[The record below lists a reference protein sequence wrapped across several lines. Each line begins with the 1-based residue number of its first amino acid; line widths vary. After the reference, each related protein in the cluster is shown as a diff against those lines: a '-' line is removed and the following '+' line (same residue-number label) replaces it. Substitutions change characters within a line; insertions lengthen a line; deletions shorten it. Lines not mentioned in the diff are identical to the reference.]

1 MIAKKSRQEA
11 PDLKCFRSQV
21 SFRQGIIAGLL
32 GLANATVIVPNDVPA
47 IPNSHI
53 SYTNIGSWTL
63 PITEHHM
70 VKIPKRKACVYCG
83 GAKVWGPPI

>member
-1 MIAKKSRQEA
+1 MIAKKSRQEV
-11 PDLKCFRSQV
+11 PDLKLLPFS
-21 SFRQGIIAGLL
+21 GLF
-32 GLANATVIVPNDVPA
+32 
-47 IPNSHI
+47 PNSRI
-53 SYTNIGSWTL
+53 SYINTGAGTL